1 MNATHSGTLVNG
13 VATDRVA
20 VSDRGLLY
28 GDGVFETLAV
38 VDGAARLWTRH
49 VARLQQGCER
59 LGMQPVDAVLLA
71 EEARLLCRDAKRA
84 VLKVIVTRGS
94 GGRGYR
100 PAACGPPTRILQRHP
115 WPDYP
120 GSCATDGVAV
130 RLCRLRMGHNPVLAG
145 IKHLNR
151 LEQVLARG
159 EWDDAE
165 IREGLLQDQQGNLI
179 EGTMSNV
186 CLVQDGQLLM
196 PDLSRCGVAGVIR
209 ALLLEL
215 ADGQGIATAVR
226 DIPLQ
231 ELAAADEVFLCNSL
245 IGIWPVLRI
254 DARSYPAGTLTRQL
268 QRLLHS
274 YLEDQ
279 RGVF

>member
-1 MNATHSGTLVNG
+1 MSEAPHVLVNG
-13 VATDRVA
+13 EMTDTVA
-20 VSDRGLLY
+20 VTDRGLLY

-38 VDGAARLWTRH
+38 IDGAPQLWTRH
-49 VARLQQGCER
+49 IARLQEGCTR
-59 LGMQPVDAVLLA
+59 LGIAPLDAALLA
-71 EEARLLCRDAKRA
+71 GEAQQLCDTSEPA
-84 VLKVIVTRGS
+84 VLKIIVTRGS

-100 PAACGPPTRILQRHP
+100 PQATGKPTRILQRFP

-120 GSCATDGVAV
+120 RSCATQGVAV
-130 RLCRLRMGHNPVLAG
+130 RLCRLRMGHNPLLAG

-159 EWDDAE
+159 EWDDPD
-165 IREGLLQDQQGNLI
+165 IREGLLQDQHGNLI

-186 CLVQDGQLLM
+186 CLVQGRQLLM
-196 PDLSRCGVAGVIR
+196 PDLARCGVAGVIR

-215 ADGQGIATAVR
+215 AEAQGIETAVR
-226 DIPLQ
+226 DIAVD

-254 DARSYPAGTLTRQL
+254 DDRVYSPGKLTQQL
-268 QRLLHS
+268 QGLLYNH
-274 YLEDQ
+274 LNKEK
-279 RGVF
+279 GIF